1 MAIMGGGPRPA
12 GAVRVLGAMLVPIAV
27 VTLAYGLWSISDR
40 LLYSGPLDR
49 AQFGWLVVVSIWALA
64 PVGAAYA
71 WRTLDRR
78 ESWIAALGIGLLL
91 GVASAGPFW
100 MATAFPSC
108 EFGGVRSPAGWVLP
122 SVVVGL
128 MIGAG
133 FGATCLGAAAVARRA
148 NWWVT
153 LLTGVGSALAL
164 VFVTT
169 SIAAPL
175 LMGGGCQRP
184 PL

>member
-1 MAIMGGGPRPA
+1 
-12 GAVRVLGAMLVPIAV
+12 VRVAFLTHNYPRHAGDLPGSFLHPLAVALRARGVDIRVVAPSDAGHGGEEILDGVPVRRVRYASPGRERY
-27 VTLAYGLWSISDR
+27 A
-40 LLYSGPLDR
+40 YSGRMLE
-49 AQFGWLVVVSIWALA
+49 AL
-64 PVGAAYA
+64 
-71 WRTLDRR
+71 
-78 ESWIAALGIGLLL
+78 
-91 GVASAGPFW
+91 
-100 MATAFPSC
+100 
-108 EFGGVRSPAGWVLP
+108 RSPAGWVLP